1 MTGVWWWWWW
11 IESCDRLFRYACFY
25 YTHLQTPPRK
35 TQSRRRCYS
44 IIDYSLSLPC
54 VLSSFFSYVCAFLSF
69 QRTSC
74 ASVGFVLHS
83 FRINNTKLMD
93 HVRIGRRKKRKR
105 EQRNYSAADILFH
118 SFLNIYKQN
127 WLNVL
132 RQLTWLKE
140 NEGER
145 KKKTKKIEIFVCYW
159 KRALYS
165 NLSSQMK
172 FNTYSFFLRLRS
184 IKSFHDFLLFFF
196 HSKLTQS

>member
-1 MTGVWWWWWW
+1 MTGVWWWWWWW

-145 KKKTKKIEIFVCYW
+145 ERKK
-159 KRALYS
+159 R
-165 NLSSQMK
+165 
-172 FNTYSFFLRLRS
+172 R
-184 IKSFHDFLLFFF
+184 KSKYLFATENVHCIQIFLLKWNSIRT
-196 HSKLTQS
+196 HSF